1 MIRVWFNHWFS
12 TAYRLIELIKED
24 DEEEIFVVGTNLQ
37 IDSVIQKVCDEW
49 YEEPKLYGE
58 EYIRYCLDFCR
69 EHNIDVFVPRRLM
82 IEISKNKPRFEEIG
96 VKVMVD
102 DYNAIEMLGSKSE
115 TYEHFKGYENINIP
129 DYFTVKNAQEFAEA
143 YDALRKKHKQ
153 VCVKF
158 VRDEGGMSFRKI
170 IENVNEFDRL
180 RMYQG
185 TGISYNDLYTALSTK
200 EEFDDL
206 MVMPYLDGLEV
217 SVDCLR
223 TDSGTIAVPRIKSP
237 TRQERVVYDLEIISM
252 TANVL
257 NKVNLQYP
265 CNVQFRYDGDTLY
278 LLEVNTR
285 MSGGLQMSCLAS
297 NVNIPNIALN
307 KLLGKELQWNIDDES
322 DKIVSYI
329 EIPQIIR

>member
-1 MIRVWFNHWFS
+1 MIKVWFNHWFS
-12 TAYRLIELIKED
+12 TVYRLIELIKED
-24 DEEEIFVVGTNLQ
+24 EEEEIFVVGTNLQ

-49 YEEPKLYGE
+49 YEEPRISGE
-58 EYIRYCLDFCR
+58 DYILYCLDFCR
-69 EHNIDVFVPRRLM
+69 QHNINVFVPRRNM
-82 IEISKNKPRFEEIG
+82 VEISKNKSRFEKIG
-96 VKVMVD
+96 VKVLAD
-102 DYNAIEMLGSKSE
+102 DYKVIEFLNDKAA
-115 TYEHFKGYENINIP
+115 TYEHFRNYENINIP
-129 DYFTVKNAQEFAEA
+129 DYFKVNNAKDFADA
-143 YDALRKKHKQ
+143 YNTLRENHSQ

-170 IENVNEFDRL
+170 IENVNEFERL
-180 RMYQG
+180 KMYQG
-185 TGISYNDLYTALSTK
+185 TSISYNDLYAALSTR
-200 EEFDDL
+200 ETFDDL

-217 SVDCLR
+217 SVDCMR
-223 TDSGTIAVPRIKSP
+223 TDTGTIAIPRIKSP

-278 LLEVNTR
+278 LLEINTR

-297 NVNIPNIALN
+297 GVNIPNIALN
-307 KLLGKELQWNIDDES
+307 KLLGKDLQWNIDDET

-329 EIPQIIR
+329 EIPEIIR